1 MKKLISKLFLTVL
14 TLTIVI
20 AQTSSVSAAGIAED
34 VSNALDELI
43 ANQCIKEIGTV
54 DKPGTDEG
62 YLITIIEEPLYLTE
76 STEKTS
82 KKDEFEAR
90 KCFRNNFSYLLTDKK
105 ELSTSSEL
113 STICSTQFETLYQAN
128 KDNDYKALFSCQ
140 PVQVILCKGGTC
152 LINHYISMIYR
163 FGATTG
169 GIVAVLVLVINAVII
184 AMAGGDSGGIDEA
197 KKRIIQS
204 LAGLAVLFLSAL
216 ILYTINPTFFIR

>member
-1 MKKLISKLFLTVL
+1 MKNLISKLFLTVL
-14 TLTIVI
+14 TVTIVI
-20 AQTSSVSAAGIAED
+20 AQTSAVKAEGLN
-34 VSNALDELI
+34 VALALNELI
-43 ANQCIKEIGTV
+43 THPCINEIGTV
-54 DKPGTDEG
+54 DKPGKDEG

-82 KKDEFEAR
+82 NKDEFEAR

-105 ELSTSSEL
+105 KLSTSSEL
-113 STICSTQFETLYQAN
+113 STICSTQFEELYQNN